1 MRANKFASAGC
12 RGSDCIVAAP
22 ASPTVSWSIHL
33 KFDGPRLSETKGS
46 FLNMETGS
54 RRFAAAVCC
63 MFYFLAISDSIPDQV
78 LLWISKLN
86 VCHCWSCCACE
97 TLVID
102 SSLSPLVSRF
112 ISHFPLV
119 TACILLPVQIDPL
132 MYAEQLLWV
141 GGVEGQVNTFRIPLL
156 TFTPKGSLLAFAEAR
171 KLSSSD
177 VGAKFI
183 ALRRS
188 TDRGRETKNIT
199 QSHHTSCTQ
208 NSSSGRRGST
218 VEEARISKE
227 NLDVSFFFALTLI
240 AFSY

>member
-1 MRANKFASAGC
+1 MWPVNIGHMTCACEQISIRRLPRFRLYRRCACLPSGFMEHKSE
-12 RGSDCIVAAP
+12 
-22 ASPTVSWSIHL
+22 VSWASSVRDNRKL
-33 KFDGPRLSETKGS
+33 
-46 FLNMETGS
+46 LNMETGS

-63 MFYFLAISDSIPDQV
+63 MFYFLAVSDSTPDQV

-86 VCHCWSCCACE
+86 VCHFWSCCACE

-102 SSLSPLVSRF
+102 SSLSPLVLRF

-119 TACILLPVQIDPL
+119 TVCIFLPVQIDPL

-141 GGVEGQVNTFRIPLL
+141 SGVQGQVNTFRVPLL

-188 TDRGRETKNIT
+188 TDRGRETKNIK
-199 QSHHTSCTQ
+199 QSHHHALKTAAVEE
-208 NSSSGRRGST
+208 GE
-218 VEEARISKE
+218 VEEARISE
-227 NLDVSFFFALTLI
+227 
-240 AFSY
+240 